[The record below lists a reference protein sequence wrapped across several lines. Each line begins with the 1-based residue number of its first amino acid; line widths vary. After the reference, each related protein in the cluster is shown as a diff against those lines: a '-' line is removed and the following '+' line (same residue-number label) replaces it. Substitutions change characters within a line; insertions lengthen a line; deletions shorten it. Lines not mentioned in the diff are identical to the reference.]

1 MGCYYGHLIERHSF
15 GSSRLQLS
23 GAAGAQGLH
32 KLSPMFPHDPAVT
45 FNDFKSPGNVLEYD
59 ALAETL
65 AASAPDDDSTSE
77 FTCATVGSH

>member
-1 MGCYYGHLIERHSF
+1 
-15 GSSRLQLS
+15 
-23 GAAGAQGLH
+23 
-32 KLSPMFPHDPAVT
+32 MFPHDPAVT

-77 FTCATVGSH
+77 FTCAAARSFSHLPVALRISSAFYGCAVTLQTQRFQQ